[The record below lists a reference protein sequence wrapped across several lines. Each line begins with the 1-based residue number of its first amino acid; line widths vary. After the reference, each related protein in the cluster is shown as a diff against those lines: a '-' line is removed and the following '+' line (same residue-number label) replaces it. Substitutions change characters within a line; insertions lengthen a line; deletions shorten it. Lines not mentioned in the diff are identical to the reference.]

1 MKIVIAPQTF
11 KGSISALEVAN
22 AMRDGIE
29 LELEDAQLELVPVA
43 DGGDG
48 TLETL
53 VEISN
58 GEIKTAKVTGPLGGP
73 HTAEW
78 GAMGD
83 GRTAVIEMARMSGLA
98 LVPVE
103 PIDRRD
109 PLTATTYGLG
119 EAIKAALDDGY
130 RRFIIGIGGSA
141 TNDAGA
147 GMAQALGIHLRDGDG
162 NELPYGGAALADL
175 ESIDLSGL
183 DPRAS
188 ECEIMVACDVNNPL
202 TGPEGASAIF
212 GPQKGATPE
221 MVDQLDA
228 ALEKF
233 AAVVKRDVG
242 ADIRDMLGAGAAGGL
257 GGGMVAFL
265 GAELAPGV
273 DIVLDT
279 VEFDKHLEG
288 ADLVLTGEGALDS
301 QTVYNKAPIGVSRRA
316 SQRGIPVIAIAG
328 TLGDHYHIVHE
339 HGISAATSI
348 PNGPMTLESASEH
361 AAHLITDATRQ
372 VIRMLK
378 VGGQVFGQKAK

>member
-1 MKIVIAPQTF
+1 MYN
-11 KGSISALEVAN
+11 ISLITG
-22 AMRDGIE
+22 DGIGPE
-29 LELEDAQLELVPVA
+29 LSESVISV
-43 DGGDG
+43 
-48 TLETL
+48 LETIHDKFD
-53 VEISN
+53 V
-58 GEIKTAKVTGPLGGP
+58 KTK
-73 HTAEW
+73 
-78 GAMGD
+78 
-83 GRTAVIEMARMSGLA
+83 I
-98 LVPVE
+98 
-103 PIDRRD
+103 
-109 PLTATTYGLG
+109 
-119 EAIKAALDDGY
+119 
-130 RRFIIGIGGSA
+130 
-141 TNDAGA
+141 
-147 GMAQALGIHLRDGDG
+147 
-162 NELPYGGAALADL
+162 
-175 ESIDLSGL
+175 
-183 DPRAS
+183 
-188 ECEIMVACDVNNPL
+188 NPL
-202 TGPEGASAIF
+202 EAG
-212 GPQKGATPE
+212 
-221 MVDQLDA
+221 DA

-242 ADIRDMLGAGAAGGL
+242 VDIEDIMGAGAAGGL

>member
-1 MKIVIAPQTF
+1 MKIVIATQTC
-11 KGSISALEVAN
+11 KGSISALDVAK
-22 AMRDGIE
+22 AMRDGIL
-29 LELEDAQLELVPVA
+29 LELEDAEIELVPVA

-58 GEIKTAKVTGPLGGP
+58 GEIKTAKVTGPLGEQR
-73 HTAEW
+73 TAEW

-83 GRTAVIEMARMSGLA
+83 GHTAVIEMARISGLA
-98 LVPVE
+98 LVPIE
-103 PIDRRD
+103 PIDQRN

-130 RRFIIGIGGSA
+130 RRFVIGIGGSA

-147 GMAQALGIHLRDGDG
+147 GMAQALGISLLDGQG

-175 ESIDLSGL
+175 ESIDLSGM

-221 MVDQLDA
+221 MVTQLDE
-228 ALEKF
+228 ALANF
-233 AAVVKRDVG
+233 ARVVKRDIG
-242 ADIRDMLGAGAAGGL
+242 IDINDMRGAGAAGGL

-279 VEFDKHLEG
+279 IGFDKHLEG
-288 ADLVLTGEGALDS
+288 TDLILTGEGALDS
-301 QTVYNKAPIGVSRRA
+301 QTVYNKAPIGVARRA

-328 TLGDHYHIVHE
+328 TLGEHYHIVHD
-339 HGISAATSI
+339 HGISAATAI
-348 PNGPMTLESASEH
+348 PNGPMTMETASAQ
-361 AAHLITDATRQ
+361 AALLITDATRQ

-378 VGGQVFGQKAK
+378 VGGQVFGQRPS